1 MRKMLMLVLYALL
14 LVMLTGC
21 WDRKEIN
28 DIAILQLSAFDQ
40 MPDTGMYRGYVQ
52 IAIPKTIGAGQ
63 LTTSGGSK
71 QKSYMPL
78 IGYGRSIEA
87 MTVILER
94 KLSRDELPSHR
105 RIFMVG
111 DTLARNDIAPLLDL
125 ISRNPKSRLRT
136 YIVVARGTDAKSI
149 AETEYPLEAT
159 KEEVLREIIVRK
171 MKIPSMLR
179 DFYAASAATG
189 IEPIAAAFTK
199 ESDGRI
205 LLNSIALFNKSK
217 LVGYV
222 DNMQAVA
229 LTSLFG
235 KQPFGDVDVTLPD
248 QENHISV
255 RVTNLKVKRHVK
267 IVDDMPQF
275 SLAIT
280 ATGRIMDN
288 RTTFDP
294 SDPAIVAKLNA
305 TFQQQILDLYQQ
317 LFRALQQTYK
327 TDCAGLGQTVYRT
340 NPKVWKK
347 IEKKWPEIFPELDV
361 QMEVSANISQMGVL
375 GAPYYLREDEVTE

>member
-1 MRKMLMLVLYALL
+1 MRKILMLAVYPLL
-14 LVMLTGC
+14 LVLLTGC

-28 DIAILQLSAFDQ
+28 DIAILQLAAFDQ

-63 LTTSGGSK
+63 LTTSGGTK

-125 ISRNPKSRLRT
+125 ISRNPKNRLRT

-159 KEEVLREIIVRK
+159 KEEAMREIIVRK
-171 MKIPSMLR
+171 MMIPSMLR

-199 ESDGRI
+199 ESDGKI

-235 KQPFGDVDVTLPD
+235 KKPFGDVEVTLPD
-248 QENHISV
+248 QEQRISV
-255 RVTNLKVKRHVK
+255 RVTNLKVKRRVK
-267 IVDDMPQF
+267 IVDDLPQF

-280 ATGRIMDN
+280 AAGRIMDN
-288 RTTFDP
+288 RTKLDP
-294 SDPAIVAKLNA
+294 SDPAIMTQLNA
-305 TFQQQILDLYQQ
+305 AFQQQILDTYQQ
-317 LFRALQQTYK
+317 LFLALQQTYK

-347 IEKKWPEIFPELDV
+347 IEKKWPEIFPEVDV
-361 QMEVSANISQMGVL
+361 HMEVTANISQIGVL

>member
-1 MRKMLMLVLYALL
+1 MRNIRILAVYALL
-14 LVMLTGC
+14 LVLLTGC

-40 MPDTGMYRGYVQ
+40 MPDTGMYRSYVQ

-63 LTTSGGSK
+63 LTTSGGTK

-78 IGYGRSIEA
+78 IGYGKSAEA
-87 MTVILER
+87 MTVTIER
-94 KLSRDELPSHR
+94 KLSRDNLPSHR

-111 DTLARNDIAPLLDL
+111 ESLARNDIAPLLDV
-125 ISRNPKSRLRT
+125 ISRNPKNRLRT
-136 YIVVARGTDAKSI
+136 FFVVARGTDAKSI
-149 AETEYPLEAT
+149 AETDYPLEAT

-179 DFYAASAATG
+179 DFYAASAASG

-199 ESDGRI
+199 ESDGKI

-235 KQPFGDVDVTLPD
+235 KQPFGDVEVTLPD
-248 QENHISV
+248 QEKHISV
-255 RVTNLKVKRHVK
+255 RVTNLKVKRRVK
-267 IVDDMPQF
+267 IVDDLPQF

-280 ATGRIMDN
+280 AAGRIMDN
-288 RTTFDP
+288 RTTLDS
-294 SDPAIVAKLNA
+294 SDPAIMTELNVA
-305 TFQQQILDLYQQ
+305 FQQQILDTYQQ

-347 IEKKWPEIFPELDV
+347 IEKKWPEIFPNVDVHLD
-361 QMEVSANISQMGVL
+361 VSANIFEMGVL
-375 GAPYYLREDEVTE
+375 GAPYYLREDEVTK